1 MFENVIISKYNKII
15 YLLCLDDDI
24 KNYKKNILN
33 EKYNLYKNNILSYN
47 DYYKIYNNEYFK
59 KLKIY
64 VYIYKLNFYN
74 IDL

>member
-15 YLLCLDDDI
+15 YLFFLDDDI
-24 KNYKKNILN
+24 KEYKKNILN

-59 KLKIY
+59 KLKFY